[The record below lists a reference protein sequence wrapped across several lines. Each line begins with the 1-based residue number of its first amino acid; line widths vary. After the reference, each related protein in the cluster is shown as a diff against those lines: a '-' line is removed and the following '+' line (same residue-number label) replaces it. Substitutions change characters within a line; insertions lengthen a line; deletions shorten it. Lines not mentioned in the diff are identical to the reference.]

1 MKTILICTDG
11 SPFAE
16 TSYRYGAY
24 VANRLKPQAAAI
36 DVLCVTDICSKQV
49 VFTGKFSGYIG
60 IDDTENLL
68 NHLVELEQ
76 ENAKINHQRVR
87 LILQA
92 AVQTLKA
99 EGINR
104 INPIY
109 KAGFLVDCLDE
120 FEHEFD
126 LIVLGKRGENAS
138 FASGHLGANL
148 EKIVR
153 GSRKPC
159 LVTPLK
165 YRPIE
170 RLLLAYDGSKTG
182 QKMVEFIKES
192 PLFQGL
198 ELHLVTVA
206 KTLLDRPI
214 MKKRLNQAA
223 NLLQEAQFDPVA
235 HLMEGEP
242 EKAIAHYIREKNI
255 SLLIM
260 GAYGHSRI
268 RHLVIGSTTAQML
281 RSSNIPVLLFR

>member
-24 VANRLKPQAAAI
+24 VANRLKTKEAAI
-36 DVLCVTDICSKQV
+36 DVLCVTDIGSQEV
-49 VFTGKFSGYIG
+49 GYTENFSGYIG
-60 IDDTENLL
+60 INDTEHLL

-76 ENAKINHQRVR
+76 ENSKLNYQRVK

-92 AVQTLKA
+92 AVQRLKA

-120 FEHEFD
+120 FEHSFD

-159 LVTPLK
+159 LVTPLE
-165 YRPIE
+165 YHPIE
-170 RLLLAYDGSKTG
+170 RILLAYDGSKTG
-182 QKMVEFIKES
+182 KKMLDFITES

-198 ELHLVTVA
+198 ELHLVTVT
-206 KTLLDRPI
+206 KNPLDILARS
-214 MKKRLNQAA
+214 RLKEAVNRLESAGLTA
-223 NLLQEAQFDPVA
+223 VFHLLQ
-235 HLMEGEP
+235 GET
-242 EKAIAHYIREKNI
+242 EKAIAHYITEKNI

-281 RSSNIPVLLFR
+281 KNSKIPVLLFR